1 MATDTDPTANQRRE
15 LSAFL
20 RARRE
25 ALKPAAAGQ
34 PTAPQTRRRTPGL
47 RREEVAQLCGIS
59 TTWYTWLEQGRDI
72 ALSPH
77 ALARLADTLH
87 LTVAE
92 RAYLFELT
100 RKRDPSPPVADAT
113 ENAVPPELTAA
124 LKAITAPAYLLD
136 RYWNA
141 CGWND
146 AAAHLFS
153 GWLCGPELNLLRYVF
168 LDPTAVA
175 FIVDWEN
182 RARRLLAEFRADTA
196 HYADDPG
203 IKVLVTDLMQ
213 KSTSFERFWNT
224 YTVLVREGGER
235 RFQHPENNPLVYHQI
250 TLMPAAQREC
260 KFVIL
265 CDLLR

>member
-1 MATDTDPTANQRRE
+1 MATNTDSTANQRRE

-25 ALKPAAAGQ
+25 ALKPADAGQ

-92 RAYLFELT
+92 RTYLFELT
-100 RKRDPSPPVADAT
+100 RKRDPSPPVADAN
-113 ENAVPPELTAA
+113 EAGVPPELTAA
-124 LKAITAPAYLLD
+124 LKAITVPAYLLD

-146 AAAHLFS
+146 AASHLFS
-153 GWLCGPELNLLRYVF
+153 GWFGGPERNLLRYVF
-168 LDPTAVA
+168 LDPSAVA
-175 FIVDWEN
+175 FIGDWEN

-196 HYADDPG
+196 HYADDSP
-203 IKVLVTDLMQ
+203 IKALVSDLTD
-213 KSTSFERFWNT
+213 KSGTFARFWNS
-224 YTVLVREGGER
+224 YTVLAREGGER
-235 RFQHPENNPLVYHQI
+235 RFNHLKKGIRTYNQI
-250 TLMPAAQREC
+250 TMSPAGHAEY
-260 KFVIL
+260 KVVIL
-265 CDLLR
+265 LQA

>member
-1 MATDTDPTANQRRE
+1 MPDITDQRRE

-34 PTAPQTRRRTPGL
+34 PTAPHARRRTPGL

-72 ALSPH
+72 ALSPT

-100 RKRDPSPPVADAT
+100 RKRDPAPPST
-113 ENAVPPELTAA
+113 ETIEDGVPPELTAA
-124 LKAITAPAYLLD
+124 LGAIDAPAYLLD
-136 RYWNA
+136 RTWNA
-141 CGWND
+141 RGWND
-146 AAAHLFS
+146 AAAHLFG
-153 GWLCGPELNLLRYVF
+153 GWLRGPESNLLRYVF
-168 LDPTAVA
+168 LDPTAEA
-175 FIVDWEN
+175 FIGDWEN

-196 HYADDPG
+196 HHADDPM
-203 IKVLVTDLMQ
+203 IKALVAELMR
-213 KSTSFERFWNT
+213 KSLAFARFWNT
-224 YTVLVREGGER
+224 HTVLAREGGQR
-235 RFQHPENNPLVYHQI
+235 RFYHPNDGTLIYEQV
-250 TLMPAAQREC
+250 TLMPATHTVY
-260 KFVIL
+260 KLVM
-265 CDLLR
+265 LLSNSN